1 MNYAQILDC
10 DVANGLGWRIS
21 LFVSGCS
28 LHCPGCFN
36 SQAWD
41 FHYGKPFTKE
51 AQDKIIELLTPDYVR
66 GLSLLGGNPTE
77 LSNEK
82 DLVPFVKRVKME
94 RPVKDIWMWS
104 GHTWEQLVERNDELL
119 PLCDVVIEGPF
130 IQEKKDLTLAFR
142 GSSNQRIIDVKKSL
156 ESGKIVEIKL

>member
-82 DLVPFVKRVKME
+82 DHSKNLSR
-94 RPVKDIWMWS
+94 S
-104 GHTWEQLVERNDELL
+104 
-119 PLCDVVIEGPF
+119 PLSEPPSWN
-130 IQEKKDLTLAFR
+130 AY
-142 GSSNQRIIDVKKSL
+142 SL
-156 ESGKIVEIKL
+156 YR

>member
-28 LHCPGCFN
+28 LHCHGCFN

-41 FHYGKPFTKE
+41 FYYGKPFTKE

-77 LSNEK
+77 PSNEK

-94 RPVKDIWMWS
+94 RPDKDIWMWS
-104 GHTWEQLVERNDELL
+104 GHTWEQLVERNDELF

>member
-51 AQDKIIELLTPDYVR
+51 AQDKIIELLAPDYVR

-77 LSNEK
+77 PSNEK
-82 DLVPFVKRVKME
+82 DLVPFLKRVKME

-156 ESGKIVEIKL
+156 ESGNIVEIKL